1 MFLAVNFFQG
11 NTSIGQVAGNG
22 EFNKSQLN
30 TLQFI
35 RQHEGCQAQEIS
47 ELMDVPFSTIDK
59 HIRVLFER
67 GYIER
72 RGGKKTGGYYVI
84 EK

>member
-1 MFLAVNFFQG
+1 M
-11 NTSIGQVAGNG
+11 
-22 EFNKSQLN
+22 
-30 TLQFI
+30 QFI

-59 HIRVLFER
+59 RIRVQLER